1 MTLSASEWIC
11 LSATNVAVRN
21 VLGTM
26 EDAKRLAKWL
36 SLCTIELLR
45 RRDSSKYPTI
55 QQILSGRKFAS

>member
-1 MTLSASEWIC
+1 MFTDIC
-11 LSATNVAVRN
+11 LSATNVAARN

-26 EDAKRLAKWL
+26 KDAKRLAKWL

-55 QQILSGRKFAS
+55 HQILSG